1 MKLSEYVT
9 EAIVGRSKGSKY
21 TYDIDSL
28 SEDSKF
34 ADFRDVFEY
43 TTEEAGRVNASIDDD
58 VSMTIAMTD
67 ISKSRHKPVHKIFA
81 VARYMAVANGDT
93 MMAFRFGL
101 NMRPIDVC
109 LYQTK
114 GWDIH
119 LPFKWQVTSGRF
131 DKVIE
136 YLKETIEGK

>member
-1 MKLSEYVT
+1 MKLSEYVA
-9 EAIVGRSKGSKY
+9 EAIVGRSKVAKY
-21 TYDIDSL
+21 AYDIDSL

-34 ADFRDVFEY
+34 ADFRDLFEY
-43 TTEEAGRVNASIDDD
+43 TTEEAGKVNVGIDDD

-67 ISKSRHKPVHKIFA
+67 LSKSRRKPVHKIFA
-81 VARYMAVANGDT
+81 VARYIAVANGDT
-93 MMAFRFGL
+93 MIAFRFGL
-101 NMRPIDVC
+101 DMRPKDVC
-109 LYQTK
+109 VYQTK

-119 LPFKWQVTSGRF
+119 LPFKWQDTSGRF